1 MRLSGSF
8 SHLQHESGKMDW
20 NRSLHL
26 VLSMSQLQSL
36 ITSITFISPLS
47 ALLRSFSHSLCPP
60 LNHSFTSPHHHAVT
74 RNQEAC
80 GESYVTTAAVL
91 SGLGWWWLV
100 GAGGSFSKCIP
111 LLCSTATFFMFA
123 LGYLFV
129 LYDLTRIAAW
139 IQRLVVHVWEL
150 AFPTWITGNRS
161 KQ

>member
-1 MRLSGSF
+1 
-8 SHLQHESGKMDW
+8 MDW

-36 ITSITFISPLS
+36 IISITFISPLS

-100 GAGGSFSKCIP
+100 GAGVCVFGVGVGGSFSKCIP

-129 LYDLTRIAAW
+129 L
-139 IQRLVVHVWEL
+139 
-150 AFPTWITGNRS
+150 
-161 KQ
+161 